1 MKKLIGLILVTVAL
15 FSAVL
20 FLAGFSFGRS
30 AHYSHADTH
39 YVVCMGD
46 STGIVSES
54 RFESL
59 ARKNM
64 VCSAYEID
72 VDGLVEIDWEFDAD
86 TIRVWDR

>member
-1 MKKLIGLILVTVAL
+1 MKNLMGLVLITIAL
-15 FSAVL
+15 FLAVL

-30 AHYSHADTH
+30 VRSADTH

-46 STGIVSES
+46 STEIVSES

-64 VCSAYEID
+64 ICSAYEID

-86 TIRVWDR
+86 TIRVWNR